1 MRVEF
6 NFNGCN
12 KLEKNS
18 FSNIVAMKISI
29 VSEFNNTNS
38 SLADTNL
45 DTVKF
50 YQKF

>member
-6 NFNGCN
+6 NFKGCN
-12 KLEKNS
+12 KLEKIS

-38 SLADTNL
+38 SSTDSNL
-45 DTVKF
+45 DTFRF